1 MRKTGSEIEQDV
13 FDIIES
19 SPLAEEIQGKV
30 YKEGTR
36 PKDPVSEDAVVSFHT
51 GLDGQFQTGTV
62 NINIY
67 VPNMDN
73 GSKVFV
79 KDVERCQYL
88 ERKAD
93 DIVRSLKPTDYR
105 FSLGGII
112 QTFKL
117 EDVEEYFV
125 NVKLKFELKTF

>member
-13 FDIIES
+13 FDIIVS
-19 SPLAEEIQGKV
+19 SSLSKEIKGAV

-36 PKDPVSEDAVVSFHT
+36 TKDPTSEDAVVSFHT

-62 NINIY
+62 NVNIY

-73 GSKVFV
+73 GSGVLV
-79 KDVERCQYL
+79 KDTTRCEYL

-93 DIVRSLKPTDYR
+93 DVVRSLKPTDYR

-117 EDVEEYFV
+117 EGIEEYFV

>member
-1 MRKTGSEIEQDV
+1 MNKTGSEIEQDV
-13 FDIIES
+13 YDIIVA
-19 SPLAEEIQGKV
+19 SPLNEEIRGNV

-36 PKDPVSEDAVVSFHT
+36 PKDPNSEDAVVSFHT
-51 GLDGQFQTGTV
+51 GLDGQFQTGTI

-67 VPNMDN
+67 VPNIDN

-79 KDVERCQYL
+79 KDTDRCIYL

-93 DIVRSLKPTDYR
+93 DIVRSLKPTDYI

-117 EDVEEYFV
+117 ENVEEYFV

>member
-13 FDIIES
+13 FDIIVS
-19 SPLAEEIQGKV
+19 GSLSKEIKGDV

-36 PKDPVSEDAVVSFHT
+36 PKDPTSEDAVVSFHT

-62 NINIY
+62 NVNIY
-67 VPNMDN
+67 VPNTDN
-73 GSKVFV
+73 GSGVLV
-79 KDVERCQYL
+79 KDTARCEYL

-93 DIVRSLKPTDYR
+93 EVVRSLKPTDYH

-117 EDVEEYFV
+117 EDIEEYFV

>member
-13 FDIIES
+13 FDIIAS
-19 SPLAEEIQGKV
+19 SSLSEEIGGEV

-36 PKDPVSEDAVVSFHT
+36 PLDPKTEDAVVSFVT
-51 GLDGQFQTGTV
+51 GLDGQIQTGVV

-67 VPNMDN
+67 VPNIDN
-73 GSKVFV
+73 GSRVLV
-79 KDVERCQYL
+79 KDSARCKYL

-93 DIVRSLKPTDYR
+93 EIIRALKPTDYR

-112 QTFKL
+112 QTFRL
-117 EDVEEYFV
+117 EEMETYFV